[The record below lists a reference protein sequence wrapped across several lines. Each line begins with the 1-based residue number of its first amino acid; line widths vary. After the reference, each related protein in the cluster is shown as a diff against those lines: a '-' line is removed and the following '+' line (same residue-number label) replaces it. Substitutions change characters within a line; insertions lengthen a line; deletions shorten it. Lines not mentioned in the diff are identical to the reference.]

1 MKMLSIGA
9 NVINYKDKQTK
20 EPRTMLCLHCVKK
33 NVNTRGL
40 ATEQFFVK
48 DDSPL
53 YSNIMAEVKG
63 ALDELV
69 NRFVDVDRD
78 SKGWLENFELLDK
91 DDNAV
96 TWNFLVKKGG

>member
-69 NRFVDVDRD
+69 L
-78 SKGWLENFELLDK
+78 SMLI
-91 DDNAV
+91 AIQ
-96 TWNFLVKKGG
+96 KGGSKTSSYSIRMIMRSLGIF